1 MAGRFMHYGR
11 RLSIFIGCLTA
22 ILGACMMQIL
32 VYSVFTGGT
41 VMVQFGT
48 GVMEVAQSRLIEEY
62 VPLNLLGP
70 CLAVISVVGQLSTLI
85 GLISVNWMPN
95 DTDTQALE
103 DDESWRYVQ
112 GLQLFCLILIVL
124 YMVTMVK
131 YDSPKFYVTQK

>member
-1 MAGRFMHYGR
+1 
-11 RLSIFIGCLTA
+11 
-22 ILGACMMQIL
+22 
-32 VYSVFTGGT
+32 
-41 VMVQFGT
+41 MVQFGT

-103 DDESWRYVQ
+103 EDESWRYV
-112 GLQLFCLILIVL
+112 
-124 YMVTMVK
+124 
-131 YDSPKFYVTQK
+131 

>member
-1 MAGRFMHYGR
+1 
-11 RLSIFIGCLTA
+11 
-22 ILGACMMQIL
+22 
-32 VYSVFTGGT
+32 
-41 VMVQFGT
+41 MVQFGT

-112 GLQLFCLILIVL
+112 GLQLLVLILIVL

-131 YDSPKFYVTQK
+131 YDSPKFYVTQKLD